1 MKAKTRWGT
10 VVTLPPAAGRRSD
23 WLRFWRLREEE
34 VVFREDGRVE
44 LPLQG
49 YVRLRL
55 HPVWAPDV
63 SGMAGL
69 LGLRAEDVVEQGD
82 GWVLAP
88 VPNAAMA
95 VREGR
100 VLLWCVDFVPRL
112 DELEEMVLGTRY
124 RQLHRFLEETER
136 YRRRV
141 GYRLT
146 EEGELLYGGAVGGKV
161 PLYHRVVLPTR
172 LLGPEEALAS
182 PGAAPAA
189 EWRLPSSS
197 VPAAPAAAVEESEE
211 ERREG
216 ADAQEEREEGEETA
230 EAAGRPAPV
239 EAEEG
244 LEERP
249 AEGRSEEER
258 SARGEREEEGEAVR
272 RSSSS
277 ASLAI
282 TPERKEEG
290 EAVSPSGR
298 VRAYGE
304 EREEEAGASPS
315 GFAWPDEG
323 AEERERLSPLR
334 KAAGAIVRA
343 AASLAVRP
351 AGHGEEEERLT
362 DYLQVVGGM
371 RALLWALGQEGAAV
385 RGAPAVWARGQ
396 MAGGVVELERELE
409 ERVFRQ
415 ALSRAARSL
424 GVGSIGARRVGARLW
439 QLSPLPLPSA
449 PAEAAA
455 ARLALVPIGRREEK
469 ERGLWVALA
478 DLGAPGG
485 LLLQATAVEEERWLS
500 WWTAAAALSLPGL
513 VVWAEE
519 SVPVAGAARR
529 FASSEELV
537 SGLYE
542 EVVTRFEEL
551 KERAPLLAIGRLPAE
566 RDRELLVTLA
576 ARGPEVGCYVVAL
589 GDVQEGR
596 FPAWVKVSEGEVE
609 AMVAGGRARLLPPE
623 VEAPAGRGSASQKGT
638 GVWPGP
644 GRREGAPAEIAGEKR
659 QEAGI
664 PEEQEEA
671 PAGLSPSHEAAPD
684 GAPLAGEEA
693 AVAERAAAVEEEEE
707 EEEEVRDRGEAQD
720 GREAEVEEGEEDQ
733 VEAAAVEETVP
744 LARAEEEKKDR
755 EGKEAASLAGGRTGH
770 PVAVRVL
777 GPFSCSLELRRQA
790 ARELLSLLVLRQGEV
805 GKEEAAALLEGST
818 GGQVE
823 RAFAMK
829 RLANAVQDL
838 RSACERAGIP
848 KGVFHVRAGQVAL
861 VRDWVWSDL
870 WEAEALLEL
879 LAEGKLERE
888 GIGRLAE
895 LVRGEV
901 LAGEVFSWAE
911 EEGRRVARSLWW
923 KLAEAAERLLSEE
936 RYEEA
941 CLLAEAARRL
951 DPLEERPLRTQ
962 LRALAALG
970 RRAQARQVARAY
982 LRQLRRLLEDDEAEP
997 EEETQQLIALLEDGD
1012 WRDLHARL

>member
-1 MKAKTRWGT
+1 MKGTAKTRWGT
-10 VVTLPPAAGRRSD
+10 VLTLPPTAGRPND
-23 WLRFWRLREEE
+23 WLRFWRLREDE
-34 VVFREDGRVE
+34 VVFHEDGRVE

-69 LGLRAEDVVEQGD
+69 LGLRAEDVMEEGD

-100 VLLWCVDFVPRL
+100 VILWCVSFVPRL

-172 LLGPEEALAS
+172 LLGPQEALAS
-182 PGAAPAA
+182 PGAGPAA

-197 VPAAPAAAVEESEE
+197 SPVPAAAGAAVDESQEEWK
-211 ERREG
+211 EG
-216 ADAQEEREEGEETA
+216 AQAEAEREEREDRA
-230 EAAGRPAPV
+230 EAEVRPAPV

-244 LEERP
+244 PKERP
-249 AEGRSEEER
+249 AQRWSEEER
-258 SARGEREEEGEAVR
+258 PTQGKGEEEGETG
-272 RSSSS
+272 
-277 ASLAI
+277 SL
-282 TPERKEEG
+282 
-290 EAVSPSGR
+290 SGR
-298 VRAYGE
+298 LPAYGE
-304 EREEEAGASPS
+304 EREEEAEASPLA
-315 GFAWPDEG
+315 FAWPEEG

-351 AGHGEEEERLT
+351 AGHGEEESLT

-371 RALLWALGQEGAAV
+371 RALLWALGQAGAAV

-409 ERVFRQ
+409 EKVFRQ
-415 ALSRAARSL
+415 ALLRAVRRL
-424 GVGSIGARRVGARLW
+424 GVDSVGARKVGARLW
-439 QLSPLPLPSA
+439 QLSPLLLPSA

-469 ERGLWVALA
+469 ERGVWVTLA

-542 EVVTRFEEL
+542 EVITRFEDL
-551 KERAPLLAIGRLPAE
+551 KERAPLLAIGRLPGE

-576 ARGPEVGCYVVAL
+576 ARGPEVGCYVAAL
-589 GDVQEGR
+589 GDVHEGR
-596 FPAWVKVSEGEVE
+596 FPAWVRASEGEVE

-623 VEAPAGRGSASQKGT
+623 VEVPAGGGSASQKDT
-638 GVWPGP
+638 GGWPEQE
-644 GRREGAPAEIAGEKR
+644 RWERAPAAIAGEKR

-664 PEEQEEA
+664 REEQEEA
-671 PAGLSPSHEAAPD
+671 PAGPSLSRGAAADGASVADEEAAAAERAAATLEEQEEESED
-684 GAPLAGEEA
+684 GGEAETKVEEGEENEVEETPLAGEETSPA
-693 AVAERAAAVEEEEE
+693 AK
-707 EEEEVRDRGEAQD
+707 
-720 GREAEVEEGEEDQ
+720 
-733 VEAAAVEETVP
+733 
-744 LARAEEEKKDR
+744 AEEEKEDEEK
-755 EGKEAASLAGGRTGH
+755 GEATLLAVGRTGR
-770 PVAVRVL
+770 PVVVRVL

-790 ARELLSLLVLRQGEV
+790 ARQLLSLLVLRQGQV
-805 GKEEAAALLEGST
+805 GKEEAAVLLESIT

-823 RAFAMK
+823 RSFAIK
-829 RLANAVQDL
+829 RLWNAVQDL

-848 KGVFHVRAGQVAL
+848 KGIFYIRAGQVAL

-879 LAEGKLERE
+879 LAEGKLDRE

-911 EEGRRVARSLWW
+911 EEGRRAARTLWW
-923 KLAEAAERLLSEE
+923 KLAEAAERLLREE

-941 CLLAEAARRL
+941 CLLAETARRL
-951 DPLEERPLRTQ
+951 DPVEERPLRTQ

-997 EEETQQLIALLEDGD
+997 EEETQQLISLLEEEG
-1012 WRDLHARL
+1012 WRDPRARQSTAL